1 MSANQDIA
9 ALKQDNE
16 RLKKELEIAALT
28 QKNCEVRLE
37 AATLAAQK
45 VRRPWIFQKE
55 SWAAL
60 GGALIVLIPVYQQW
74 RSAAGKV
81 SDAQAQLNDALIA
94 KTNALNEVA
103 QAKLQYQKT
112 TSDQSVASARLNDLN
127 NQIASQQKKLE
138 DINKSMANLGPEL
151 IKAASQLNQAK
162 AKIKQP
168 QQTALALSDNVN
180 SAYDSIAKIEKEAN
194 IINPLVNLK
203 AIRIDPAMLRLNR

>member
-1 MSANQDIA
+1 MSANQDMA
-9 ALKQDNE
+9 ALKQENE

-103 QAKLQYQKT
+103 QAKSQYQKT
-112 TSDQSVASARLNDLN
+112 TSDQSVASARLTELN
-127 NQIASQQKKLE
+127 NQIAAQQKKLD
-138 DINKSMANLGPEL
+138 DINKSMANLAPEL

-203 AIRIDPAMLRLNR
+203 MIRIDPTILRLNH